1 MFLSTTEPINADGS
15 TRNPTRSLC
24 DPYVFNTAITRTKSL
39 VLCVG
44 NPFLLL
50 KIESQMVKQYG
61 KRGKCWSTFLKRCLE
76 HNSLTFDKNIPLLKQ
91 EECMKQL
98 KEDLFCGSN
107 VDDHDELERLKKRN
121 KELEA
126 KLAEKPDNV
135 QSNQTN
141 PLMMMPLTIQPSQYH
156 FQQHQER
163 PFLVQPNFMLEH
175 NPSVNQFHLPYPDT
189 HPPYPDSHMMG
200 AELSDD
206 SEQTTPRLMSQ
217 ESADIKPYNYAQPFQ
232 SQFHVQRAPQ
242 TPDHKPQ
249 FMERPGKL

>member
-1 MFLSTTEPINADGS
+1 
-15 TRNPTRSLC
+15 
-24 DPYVFNTAITRTKSL
+24 
-39 VLCVG
+39 
-44 NPFLLL
+44 
-50 KIESQMVKQYG
+50 MVKQYG